1 MQETGNQKNK
11 KWLKVAAGGLVLLLV
26 LFFVLS
32 KKVEK
37 SANQGSALQVAD
49 RAANQ
54 AAADAKKNA
63 PKTIEFLPSDIV
75 TVSKGEIARSLSVSG
90 ALRADKQAAVKAIVA
105 GEVREVLVREGEIV
119 QQGQVLVR
127 MDNGDFEARLNQAKG
142 SLSAAQGQLDIAKQS
157 RDSNQSLLDKNFIS
171 KNAYDNSV
179 NQYAI
184 ARANVET
191 AKGALDVAKKALN
204 DTVIKAPISGIISNR
219 MIQPGEKVSTDNRL
233 LDVVDLRVLE
243 MEAPVPAQNIAS
255 IKIAQRVQLTIEGV
269 SEKLIGEVSRIN
281 PATTAGS
288 RSIMSYIRIAN
299 TAGQLRAGMFGEAQ
313 LTIEKKSD
321 VIMVPETAIQYDAE
335 KPFVYVIESDL
346 LTQKFLTLGLKGVN
360 LGATDG
366 TASTTVVEVVSGLD
380 AGAKVVKLNLGNLRI
395 GSSVRFVTPTP
406 TSTPN
411 AKS

>member
-1 MQETGNQKNK
+1 MQEISKQKNK
-11 KWLKVAAGGLVLLLV
+11 KWLKGVAGALVLLLV
-26 LFFVLS
+26 LFFVFS
-32 KKVEK
+32 KKAEK
-37 SANQGSALQVAD
+37 SADQGSTPP
-49 RAANQ
+49 AANQ
-54 AAADAKKNA
+54 VAADGKNNA

-75 TVSKGEIARSLSVSG
+75 TVSKGEIARTLSVSG

-105 GEVREVLVREGEIV
+105 GEVREVLVREGEVV
-119 QQGQVLVR
+119 QQGQILVR

-184 ARANVET
+184 ALANVET

-219 MIQPGEKVSTDNRL
+219 MIQPGEKVSPDNRL

-255 IKIAQRVQLTIEGV
+255 IKIAQPVQLAIEGV

-288 RSIMSYIRIAN
+288 GPIMSYIRIAN

-313 LTIEKKSD
+313 LIIEKKSD
-321 VIMVPETAIQYDAE
+321 VLMVPETAIQYDAE
-335 KPFVYVIESDL
+335 KPFVYVIEADL

-366 TASTTVVEVVSGLD
+366 TSSTTVVEVASGLD

-395 GSSVRFVTPTP
+395 GSSVRLVAPAS

>member
-1 MQETGNQKNK
+1 MQETGNQKK
-11 KWLKVAAGGLVLLLV
+11 RKWLKVAAGVLVLLLA
-26 LFFVLS
+26 LFFVFG
-32 KKVEK
+32 KKSEQN
-37 SANQGSALQVAD
+37 SNTGSTNQVAKQV
-49 RAANQ
+49 AS
-54 AAADAKKNA
+54 DAKNNA
-63 PKTIEFLPSDIV
+63 PKAIEFLPSDIV
-75 TVSKGEIARSLSVSG
+75 TASKGEIARTLTVSG
-90 ALRADKQAAVKAIVA
+90 ALRADKQAVVKAIVA
-105 GEVREVLVREGEIV
+105 GEVREVLVREGETV

-127 MDNGDFEARLNQAKG
+127 MDNGDFEARLSQAKG
-142 SLSAAQGQLDIAKQS
+142 SLSAAQGQLGIAKQN

-184 ARANVET
+184 ALANVET
-191 AKGALDVAKKALN
+191 AKGALDVARNALN

-219 MIQPGEKVSTDNRL
+219 MIQPGEKVSPDNRL

-288 RSIMSYIRIAN
+288 RSIVSYIRVAN

-321 VIMVPETAIQYDAE
+321 VLMVPETAIQYDAE

-366 TASTTVVEVVSGLD
+366 TSSTTVVEVVSGLE
-380 AGAKVVKLNLGNLRI
+380 AGAKIVKLNLGNLRI

-411 AKS
+411 AKN

>member
-1 MQETGNQKNK
+1 MQEIGNQKNK
-11 KWLKVAAGGLVLLLV
+11 KWLKVAAGVFVLLLI
-26 LFFVLS
+26 LFFVFG
-32 KKVEK
+32 KKAEK
-37 SANQGSALQVAD
+37 STNLGSAPE
-49 RAANQ
+49 AANQ
-54 AAADAKKNA
+54 VVADAKNSP

-75 TVSKGEIARSLSVSG
+75 TASKGDIARTLTVSG

-105 GEVREVLVREGEIV
+105 GEVREVLVREGETV

-142 SLSAAQGQLDIAKQS
+142 SLSAAQGQLDIAKQN

-184 ARANVET
+184 ALANVET
-191 AKGALDVAKKALN
+191 AKGALDVAKNALN
-204 DTVIKAPISGIISNR
+204 DTVIEAPISGIISNR
-219 MIQPGEKVSTDNRL
+219 MIQPGEKVSPDNRL

-255 IKIAQRVQLTIEGV
+255 IKIAQRVQLSIEGV
-269 SEKLIGEVSRIN
+269 NEKLIGEVSRIN

-288 RSIMSYIRIAN
+288 RSIVSYIRVAN

-321 VIMVPETAIQYDAE
+321 VLMVPETAIQYDAE

-360 LGATDG
+360 LSATEG
-366 TASTTVVEVVSGLD
+366 TSGTTVVEVVSGLE
-380 AGAKVVKLNLGNLRI
+380 AGAKFVKLNLGNLRS

-411 AKS
+411 AKN

>member
-1 MQETGNQKNK
+1 MQEIGKQKNK
-11 KWLKVAAGGLVLLLV
+11 KWLKGVAGALVFLLV
-26 LFFVLS
+26 LFFVFS
-32 KKVEK
+32 KKAEK
-37 SANQGSALQVAD
+37 SADQGSTPPATNQV
-49 RAANQ
+49 
-54 AAADAKKNA
+54 AADAKNNA

-75 TVSKGEIARSLSVSG
+75 TVSKGEIARTLSVSG

-105 GEVREVLVREGEIV
+105 GEVREVLVREGEVV

-184 ARANVET
+184 ALANVET

-219 MIQPGEKVSTDNRL
+219 MIQPGEKVSPDNRL

-255 IKIAQRVQLTIEGV
+255 IKIAQHVQLAIEGV

-288 RSIMSYIRIAN
+288 RSIMSYIRFAN

-313 LTIEKKSD
+313 LIIEKKSD
-321 VIMVPETAIQYDAE
+321 VLMVPETAIQYDAE
-335 KPFVYVIESDL
+335 KPFVYVIEADL

-366 TASTTVVEVVSGLD
+366 TSSTSVVEVVAGLD

-395 GSSVRFVTPTP
+395 GSSVRLVTPAS